1 MGVDDVDVDIIGEEV
16 VGLGILEADGSVSA
30 GADVVAEEV
39 VAEIEAV
46 AVVNVWV
53 ETVLVVSIA

>member
-1 MGVDDVDVDIIGEEV
+1 MIGEEV
-16 VGLGILEADGSVSA
+16 MDLGILEADGSVSA
-30 GADVVAEEV
+30 GADVVAGEGV
-39 VAEIEAV
+39 VEIEAVAV